1 MPGNWDGKTRP
12 SNEKYRKN
20 FEEIFGQK
28 EQEELA
34 QSMKQSIRNKEE
46 RLKKEEFNENN
57 RDSSKD
63 PYKGTNI
70 EGKD

>member
-1 MPGNWDGKTRP
+1 MSGSWDGKTRP

-28 EQEELA
+28 EQEE
-34 QSMKQSIRNKEE
+34 
-46 RLKKEEFNENN
+46 FNENN
-57 RDSSKD
+57 RDTSKD